1 MNNTPEWIS
10 VNDRMPEDYET
21 VIGWEPRTGVRLVQN
36 VFDDMED
43 VTHWMPLPNAPT
55 ETEDEK

>member
-10 VNDRMPEDYET
+10 VNDRMPEEYET

-43 VTHWMPLPNAPT
+43 VTHWIPLPGAPT
-55 ETEDEK
+55 ETEDTK